1 MAECRTL
8 GQGVAV
14 KMLQGLA
21 TTLKTIHI
29 KDRYTVCIMYIL
41 ARLEC
46 QLIPRLCKCCAT

>member
-8 GQGVAV
+8 GQGAAV

-29 KDRYTVCIMYIL
+29 KDRYMYNL
-41 ARLEC
+41 GCSDSGFFHFLMYNNPS
-46 QLIPRLCKCCAT
+46 LTP